1 MVSAA
6 SDRPDSAN
14 DHNMINDFTTVNSF
28 GPPISAAMS
37 EVSYI
42 GGGGDTGSNQGKQDE
57 ELVETKSPV
66 EDLLTAAKEIV
77 ELVDKK
83 IEPWQKMRDMNVT
96 LDQRA

>member
-1 MVSAA
+1 M
-6 SDRPDSAN
+6 
-14 DHNMINDFTTVNSF
+14 MNDFTVNSF

-42 GGGGDTGSNQGKQDE
+42 GGGDTGSNQGKQDE
-57 ELVETKSPV
+57 ELVENKSPV

-83 IEPWQKMRDMNVT
+83 IEPWQIMRDMNIT
-96 LDQRA
+96 LDQRT

>member
-14 DHNMINDFTTVNSF
+14 DQTMMNDFTTVNSF

-37 EVSYI
+37 EVSYM
-42 GGGGDTGSNQGKQDE
+42 GGDTGSNQGKQDE
-57 ELVETKSPV
+57 ELVENKSPV

-83 IEPWQKMRDMNVT
+83 IEPW
-96 LDQRA
+96 